1 VTARDFRAGRVY
13 LGWQHALLHA
23 DPGPPPRRPVP
34 PVQEQLNQ
42 GWLAAQRR
50 EEDRLA
56 RPGKLA
62 AGGWLGLA
70 AAVIGL
76 GQAGMLTSALS
87 VVLAAGL
94 AALAALAARSV
105 WRGERALRA
114 AVAAEER
121 RVAAARAAQEG
132 RLFAWQEEHA
142 RRFRDW
148 QERRDA
154 FARQLHWYGVAVPD
168 GIDRVDVAGGTQ
180 PGWSAMLTT
189 LAAPRLAAGGE
200 VTVLDLAESAVAGD
214 LLALARGSGI
224 GPLVWVL
231 PGDLPR
237 LDLGTGLPRAA
248 LADVLSLAAGAAAG
262 PEAPADLPHDTAILE
277 RLLDVLG
284 DGAGIAEVTAGLRA
298 LAQIGDPR
306 DDLGQ
311 GLLTPAQLERI
322 SALYG
327 RAASDRVVL
336 ERAWALEARLRKLA
350 SLGSAPAALPSSRL
364 RVLAIDRSA
373 GMTETSVLGTYVTV
387 ALTHLLRQAPAG
399 EPWRHTLCLAGAE
412 RLRGDVLDRLCQACE
427 ATRTGLVLAYRTLPP
442 PARERLGRGNAAIA
456 FMRLG
461 NAEDAKAAS
470 EQIGMEH
477 RFVLSQL
484 TETVGTSVTVSAGDS
499 YTSTVS
505 ESGSAGTSSATS
517 QTTGQSRGRGHSR
530 AGLAPF
536 GQHSASGSRD
546 TSSSR
551 STTGSGSWT
560 EGITASTSWGVN
572 TSRAVGE
579 NESLARTSQRSR
591 EFLVEPH
598 ELQQLPASAAIITY
612 GSRSGRQVVLADVNP
627 AILALPTATVAGLA
641 EVAQAEA
648 EGAQRGGAAQR
659 GGRPDGAPPDGAPPG
674 GAHPGGARS
683 GGGHPGGG
691 HSGGQQTAPPAAAP
705 VSWRSGDGR
714 QPPPNLGPPPEPLDW
729 RREPG

>member
-1 VTARDFRAGRVY
+1 VTGRDFRADRVY

-62 AGGWLGLA
+62 AGGCLSLA
-70 AAVIGL
+70 AAAIGL
-76 GQAGMLTSALS
+76 GQAGLLTTAFT

-94 AALAALAARSV
+94 IAAAALPARSV

-148 QERRDA
+148 QQRQDA

-168 GIDRVDVAGGTQ
+168 DIDRVDVAGGTQ

-214 LLALARGSGI
+214 LLALARGSGV

-248 LADVLSLAAGAAAG
+248 LADVLSLAAGAASG
-262 PEAPADLPHDTAILE
+262 QEADLPHDTAILE

-298 LAQIGDPR
+298 LAQVGDPR

-322 SALYG
+322 TALYG
-327 RAASDRVVL
+327 RAVSDRVVL

-350 SLGSAPAALPSSRL
+350 SLGSAPAALPASRL

-373 GMTETSVLGTYVTV
+373 GMTESSVLGTYVTV
-387 ALTHLLRQAPAG
+387 ALTHLLRQAPPG
-399 EPWRHTLCLAGAE
+399 QPWRHTLCLAGAE

-505 ESGSAGTSSATS
+505 ESGSAGVSAAIS
-517 QTTGQSRGRGHSR
+517 QTAGQSRGRGHSR
-530 AGLAPF
+530 AGRAPF
-536 GQHSASGSRD
+536 GQHTASGSRD

-551 STTGSGSWT
+551 STTGSSSWT
-560 EGITASTSWGVN
+560 DGITTSTSWGVN

-598 ELQQLPASAAIITY
+598 ELQQLPVSAAIVTY
-612 GSRSGRQVVLADVNP
+612 ASRPGRQVVLADLNP
-627 AILALPTATVAGLA
+627 AILALPTATVAGLE
-641 EVAQAEA
+641 EVARAEA
-648 EGAQRGGAAQR
+648 ERAGASQDRSGQPGAGQPEGAQLAGEHPAE
-659 GGRPDGAPPDGAPPG
+659 APPG
-674 GAHPGGARS
+674 GVNPGGTGQS
-683 GGGHPGGG
+683 GPPP
-691 HSGGQQTAPPAAAP
+691 APPAGAP
-705 VSWRSGDGR
+705 VSWRSADGR
-714 QPPPNLGPPPEPLDW
+714 RPPPNLGPPPEPLDW
-729 RREPG
+729 RRESG